1 MIVQTYNGTKGAS
14 VSRAN
19 MGCLRA
25 KNATAGSD
33 AIKGVPG
40 SGMSLDI
47 SVWGFLAI
55 AGVIGWLV

>member
-1 MIVQTYNGTKGAS
+1 
-14 VSRAN
+14 